1 MEKVS
6 LTINGIMVIAE
17 AGTSI
22 LKSAEDNGIRIPT
35 LCNHPH
41 LDPVGACRLCIVEEQ
56 KSGRIVASCVTPVSQ
71 GMAVETDTPLL
82 REHRRNIIRLM
93 MANHPE
99 SCIVCNKGNRCEL
112 RLIAAELG
120 VGTTGLYPMTHY
132 MRLEQANPFIIRD
145 LTKCI
150 LCGKC
155 IRADH
160 ELVVVGA
167 IDYNLRGIRSRP
179 AAAHE
184 MPLEKSTCTF
194 CGTCVSMCPTAALMA
209 KNTRYVGS
217 PQKESSTVCG
227 FCGIGCS
234 LLVGSTDGQLVEI
247 NPSHKDGT
255 VNRSTLC
262 IRGHFAHDFLNA
274 PGRLRVPLIRK
285 GEGLEKATWDEALG
299 LIAERL
305 LSIKSKYGPQS
316 IAFLGSSK
324 CTLEENY
331 LFQKIARAQVSSPN
345 VDNGG
350 SLAGRSVW
358 KRVEERL
365 DGGGRPR
372 PLSELEH
379 ADVILV
385 LGADPT
391 QSVPVLG
398 YYLKRA
404 SRMRGIPLIVADPR
418 KTDLVSFSSLW
429 LGLKPG
435 TDSEL
440 IHGLSAMLLKIKS
453 HNADFVTQFT
463 RGFDQYLQSLS
474 SLDLG
479 RVSRETGLDI
489 KVIEKA
495 AGLMEGRRIAFV
507 IGHGI
512 CGQRY
517 SLDAIDAIINLS
529 LMTGSL
535 GGKGMGLYL
544 IARENNEAGAWDMG
558 TVPDALPGRRILS
571 DGAVRKHWE
580 RAWRVSLSPDPGLSV
595 FRMISEAER
604 GNLKALYV
612 MGENPVR
619 VLPEPDRIAR
629 ALGNLQFLVVQD
641 ILDTETSRLAHVVLP
656 GAAFSEKHGSFTNM
670 EGRIQSFDPALAP
683 MGEAKPDWVIL
694 DLLGRRMGS
703 WEPYRSIQS
712 IRDEISKLVP
722 EYADLAK
729 SQDTVWVRGT
739 SRFKLFRRDGRGDLI
754 PFTSYSPIH
763 AETAEEGYP
772 LKAILGSLRCHL
784 GSGTRTGQSER
795 IKDYAVQGEAEISFD
810 DARGMGIDDG
820 DTVSIASPFGSVRK
834 RVRLTRDLNPGFIFV
849 PKAFQGNDVRTLVP
863 LYSLDGAGSQGF
875 NVISVRV
882 EKNIVGAAVGNQ
894 SDRS

>member
-1 MEKVS
+1 MEQVS
-6 LTINGIMVIAE
+6 ITVNGNVVVAE

-22 LKSAEDNGIRIPT
+22 LKAAEDNGIRIPT
-35 LCNHPH
+35 LCHHPH
-41 LDPVGACRLCIVEEQ
+41 LDPVGACRLCIVEDQ
-56 KSGRIVASCVTPVSQ
+56 KSGRIMASCVSPVSQ
-71 GMAVETDTPLL
+71 GMVIETDTPLL
-82 REHRRNIIRLM
+82 RKHRTNIIRLM

-120 VGTTGLYPMTHY
+120 VGITGLYPMPHY
-132 MRLEQANPFIIRD
+132 VKLEEANPFIIRD

-167 IDYNLRGIRSRP
+167 IDYNLRGFPSRP

-194 CGTCVSMCPTAALMA
+194 CGTCVSMCPTGALMA
-209 KNTRYVGS
+209 KNTRYAGS
-217 PQKESSTVCG
+217 PQKESSTICG

-234 LLVGSTDGQLVEI
+234 LVIGSTQEGQLVET
-247 NPSHKDGT
+247 NPSHRDGT
-255 VNRSTLC
+255 VNQSTLC
-262 IRGHFAHDFLNA
+262 VRGHFAHDFLSA
-274 PGRLRVPLIRK
+274 PERLTVPLIRRA
-285 GEGLEKATWDEALG
+285 EGFEKATWDEALG
-299 LIAERL
+299 LIAERF
-305 LSIKSKYGPQS
+305 LSIKSNDGPRS

-331 LFQKIARAQVSSPN
+331 LFQKIARAQVLSPN

-350 SLAGRSVW
+350 SLSGRSVW
-358 KRVEERL
+358 KGAAERL
-365 DGGGRPR
+365 DGGGRSR

-379 ADVILV
+379 AEVILV

-398 YYLKRA
+398 YHLKRA
-404 SRMRGIPLIVADPR
+404 SRMRGIPLIVTDPR
-418 KTDLVSFSSLW
+418 RTELVSFSSLW
-429 LGLKPG
+429 LALKPG

-440 IHGLSAMLLKIKS
+440 IHGLSAMLLKRKS
-453 HNADFVTQFT
+453 HDVDFVSRFT
-463 RGFDQYLQSLS
+463 EGFDQYLESLS
-474 SLDLG
+474 SLDLE
-479 RVSRETGLDI
+479 RVSMETGLDI
-489 KVIEKA
+489 KIMEETA
-495 AGLMEGRRIAFV
+495 RLMEGRKIAFV

-512 CGQRY
+512 SGQRHG
-517 SLDAIDAIINLS
+517 LHAMDAIINLS

-535 GGKGMGLYL
+535 AGKGRGLYL

-571 DGAVRKHWE
+571 DDAARKHWE

-595 FRMISEAER
+595 FRMINEAEK

-619 VLPEPDRIAR
+619 TLPEADRVAS
-629 ALGNLQFLVVQD
+629 ALGKLDFLVVQD
-641 ILDTETSRLAHVVLP
+641 ILETETSRLAHVVLP

-683 MGEAKPDWVIL
+683 MGEAKPDWEIL
-694 DLLGRRMGS
+694 DLLGRRMGP
-703 WEPYRSIQS
+703 WEAYRSIQGV
-712 IRDEISKLVP
+712 RDEISKLVP
-722 EYADLAK
+722 EYADLAS
-729 SQDTVWVRGT
+729 SQGMAWVRET
-739 SRFKLFRRDGRGDLI
+739 SRLKLFRRDGEGEMI
-754 PFTSYSPIH
+754 PFTPYSRIPPEP
-763 AETAEEGYP
+763 AAEGYP
-772 LKAILGSLRCHL
+772 LKAFLGSLRCHL

-795 IKDYAVQGEAEISFD
+795 IKDYGLQGEAEISLE
-810 DARGMGIDDG
+810 DAGVLGIADG
-820 DTVSIASPFGSVRK
+820 DTVSIASPFGRIEK

-849 PKAFQGNDVRTLVP
+849 PKAFQDNDVRTL
-863 LYSLDGAGSQGF
+863 LSLHSPDGVGSEGF
-875 NVISVRV
+875 NVVSVRV
-882 EKNIVGAAVGNQ
+882 EKIQ
-894 SDRS
+894 

>member
-1 MEKVS
+1 MEQVTI
-6 LTINGIMVIAE
+6 TINGNMVVTE

-22 LKSAEDNGIRIPT
+22 LKAAEDNGIRIPT

-41 LDPVGACRLCIVEEQ
+41 LDPAGACRLCIVEDQ

-71 GMAVETDTPLL
+71 DMAIQTDTPFL
-82 REHRRNIIRLM
+82 RKHRTNIIRLM

-120 VGTTGLYPMTHY
+120 VGTTGLYPMPHY
-132 MRLEQANPFIIRD
+132 MRLEEANPFIIRD

-167 IDYNLRGIRSRP
+167 IDYNLRGFRSRP

-194 CGTCVSMCPTAALMA
+194 CGTCVSMCPTGALMA
-209 KNTRYVGS
+209 KNTGYAGS
-217 PQKESSTVCG
+217 PQKESSTICG

-234 LLVGSTDGQLVEI
+234 LLIGSTDGQLVEV
-247 NPSHKDGT
+247 NPSHRDGT
-255 VNRSTLC
+255 VNHSALC

-274 PGRLRVPLIRK
+274 PERLRVPLIRRA
-285 GEGLEKATWDEALG
+285 EGFEKATWDEALG

-305 LSIKSKYGPQS
+305 LSIKSNYGPQS

-324 CTLEENY
+324 CTVEENY

-350 SLAGRSVW
+350 SLSGRSVW
-358 KRVEERL
+358 KRVAERL
-365 DGGGRPR
+365 DGGGRVR
-372 PLSELEH
+372 PLSEIEN

-418 KTDLVSFSSLW
+418 RTDLVSFSSLW
-429 LGLKPG
+429 LSLKPG

-440 IHGLSAMLLKIKS
+440 IKGLSSILLKRKS
-453 HNADFVTQFT
+453 HDVKFVSQFT
-463 RGFDQYLQSLS
+463 SGFDQYLQSLS
-474 SLDLG
+474 SLDLE
-479 RVSRETGLDI
+479 RVARETGLDV
-489 KVIEKA
+489 KVMEEA

-512 CGQRY
+512 SEQRHG
-517 SLDAIDAIINLS
+517 LHAIDAIINLS
-529 LMTGSL
+529 LLTGSL
-535 GGKGMGLYL
+535 GGKGIGLYP
-544 IARENNEAGAWDMG
+544 IAWENNEAGAWDMG
-558 TVPDALPGRRILS
+558 AVPDALPGRRILS
-571 DGAVRKHWE
+571 DGTVRKRWE
-580 RAWRVSLSPDPGLSV
+580 RAWRVPLSPDPGLSV
-595 FRMISEAER
+595 FRMISEAEK

-619 VLPEPDRIAR
+619 VYPEADRIAR
-629 ALGNLQFLVVQD
+629 ALGKLEFLVVQD
-641 ILDTETSRLAHVVLP
+641 ILETQTSRLAHVVLP
-656 GAAFSEKHGSFTNM
+656 GAASTEKHGSFTNM

-683 MGEAKPDWVIL
+683 LREAKPDWEIL
-694 DLLGRRMGS
+694 DLVGRRMGA
-703 WEPYRSIQS
+703 WNAYRSIQS
-712 IRDEISKLVP
+712 IRDEISRLVP
-722 EYADLAK
+722 EYADLAE
-729 SQDTVWVRGT
+729 SQGTVWVRET
-739 SRFKLFRRDGRGDLI
+739 SRFKLFRQDGEGELI
-754 PFTSYSPIH
+754 PFTPCSRIPTE
-763 AETAEEGYP
+763 AAEEGFA

-784 GSGTRTGQSER
+784 GSGTRTGHSDR
-795 IKDYAVQGEAEISFD
+795 IKDYTLQGEAEISFE
-810 DARGMGIDDG
+810 DAKALGIVDG
-820 DTVSIASPFGSVRK
+820 DTVAIASPFGRIQK
-834 RVRLTRDLNPGFIFV
+834 RVRATRDLNPGFIFV
-849 PKAFQGNDVRTLVP
+849 PKAFQGNDVRNLVP
-863 LYSLDGAGSQGF
+863 LFPPDRAGSQGF
-875 NVISVRV
+875 NVICVRL
-882 EKNIVGAAVGNQ
+882 EKI
-894 SDRS
+894 